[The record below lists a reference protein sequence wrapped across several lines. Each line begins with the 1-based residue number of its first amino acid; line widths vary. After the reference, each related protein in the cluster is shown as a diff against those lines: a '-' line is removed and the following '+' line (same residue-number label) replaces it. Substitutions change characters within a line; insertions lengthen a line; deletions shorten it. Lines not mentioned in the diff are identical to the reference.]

1 MLETRFP
8 PRRVTESR
16 EHVGPFARAG
26 VSNEFVMDPLI
37 TGLAGT
43 PSIIY
48 PLVAGMWDVV
58 YGLIGEILCQL
69 ARHYWV

>member
-8 PRRVTESR
+8 LHRVTESR
-16 EHVGPFARAG
+16 EHVGPSAGAG

-37 TGLAGT
+37 TGFAGM

-48 PLVAGMWDVV
+48 PLMAGMWDVV
-58 YGLIGEILCQL
+58 YGLIVEILCQL
-69 ARHYWV
+69 ARYYWI